1 MTQEFANIVQRIK
14 TIRKNKKRSIH
25 DCASILDI
33 PKERYLQ
40 FEQGE
45 AALSL
50 PQIEI
55 LSVFLG
61 VPIQKIFDGNIPD
74 EEFSSL
80 MEGETKSKYLSLRH
94 KIIQAKLSLERENAD
109 LNLQT
114 LSDNTQIPLEDLQ
127 AYETGERIIPL
138 HHLFSI
144 SEALRLPV
152 DSFIDQ
158 TLLTSDQNNRQKDQL
173 EWEPEFPKETQ
184 EAVSDGDQL
193 YDQLLQ
199 AIKMIPTE
207 DLARIA
213 KILLNSL
220 KSL

>member
-1 MTQEFANIVQRIK
+1 MTQEFVNIVQRIK

-40 FEQGE
+40 FEQGD

-55 LSVFLG
+55 LSVFFG
-61 VPIQKIFDGNIPD
+61 VPIQKIFDGDIPD

-80 MEGETKSKYLSLRH
+80 MVGETKSKYLSLRH
-94 KIIQAKLSLERENAD
+94 KIIQAKLSLELEHAD
-109 LNLQT
+109 LDLET
-114 LSDNTQIPLEDLQ
+114 LSKKAQIPLEDLA
-127 AYETGERIIPL
+127 AYETGERNIPL
-138 HHLFSI
+138 NHLFSI
-144 SEALRLPV
+144 SEALQLPV

-158 TLLTSDQNNRQKDQL
+158 TLLTSEENKRQKAQV
-173 EWEPEFPKETQ
+173 EWEPEFPIEPQ
-184 EAVSDGDQL
+184 EAASDGDQI